1 MNLSIADL
9 EKEILFNALHSAN
22 LKFQQTYPGDKPDRQ
37 PVHTV
42 YGGANLFKADTC
54 VKMGEI
60 ALRNLRTYAP
70 DFISLANVLKIE
82 GYDDLP
88 DSEKKIDKL
97 LKKLSGMP
105 EAERKDHQAWLA
117 YSVYNKTIAKL
128 EKEPVE
134 DFRID
139 FEDGFGNRPDDEEDA
154 TAVNAAYEVSEG
166 MRMGTL
172 SPFIGIRVKPFTE
185 DHKNRGVRTL
195 DLFLTALFE
204 RTNGKL
210 PDNFVVMLPKV
221 TIPEQVV
228 TMIRFL
234 EIIEKKNGLAPR
246 SLKMETMVEA
256 TQIIMDEEGRNP
268 LMKIIR
274 AGEGRLIA
282 AHFGTYDYTASCGI
296 TAKYQTMAH
305 PVCDFAHHMTKVA
318 LGGTGIFLSD
328 GATNVMPVAP
338 HRGDDLSEKQLKENR
353 QSVHN
358 AWRIGYNHTMHSL
371 INGFYQGWDL
381 NPAQLPM
388 RYAATYNFF
397 LSSMAD
403 ATHRLKTFVERAAI
417 STLTGDIFDDAA
429 TGQGLLNFFL
439 KAMNCGAISEE
450 EALATGLTIEEIR
463 SRSFYKILQGRR
475 GRTVGQ

>member
-1 MNLSIADL
+1 MNFSIADI
-9 EKEILFNALHSAN
+9 EKEILFNALRTAN
-22 LKFQQTYPGDKPDRQ
+22 LKFQKIYPGDKPDRQ

-42 YGGANLFKADTC
+42 YGGANLFKSDTC
-54 VKMGEI
+54 VKMGDI
-60 ALRNLRTYAP
+60 ALKNFQTYSP
-70 DFISLANVLKIE
+70 DFIILARVLKFE
-82 GYDDLP
+82 GYEQLP
-88 DSEKKIDKL
+88 DDEKKAAKL
-97 LKKLSGMP
+97 IKKLDKMN
-105 EAERKDHQAWLA
+105 EAERKQHPSWLS
-117 YSVYNKTIAKL
+117 YTVFNKIIEKL
-128 EKEPVE
+128 KTEAVE

-139 FEDGFGNRPDDEEDA
+139 FEDGFGNRPDEEEDA
-154 TAVNAAYEVSEG
+154 TAVNAANELEEG
-166 MRMGTL
+166 MKNKTI
-172 SPFIGIRVKPFTE
+172 SPFIGIRIKPFTE
-185 DHKNRGVRTL
+185 DLKNRGVRTL
-195 DLFLTALFE
+195 DIFLTTLLQ
-204 RTNGKL
+204 RTKGKL

-221 TIPEQVV
+221 TIPEQVS
-228 TMIRFL
+228 TMVRFL
-234 EIIEKKNGLAPR
+234 EIIEKKNNLLPGT
-246 SLKMETMVEA
+246 LKMETMVEA
-256 TQIIMDEEGRNP
+256 TQIIMDDEGRNP

-338 HRGDDLSEKQLKENR
+338 HRGDKLTARQLKENR

-403 ATHRLKTFVERAAI
+403 AKHRLKIFVKRAAI

-450 EALATGLTIEEIR
+450 EATETGLTADEIR

-475 GRTVGQ
+475 NTN

>member
-1 MNLSIADL
+1 MNFSIADI
-9 EKEILFNALHSAN
+9 EKEILLNSLKTAN
-22 LKFQQTYPGDKPDRQ
+22 LKFQHTYPGDKPDRQ
-37 PVHTV
+37 AVHTV
-42 YGGANLFKADTC
+42 YGGANLFKSDTC

-60 ALRNLRTYAP
+60 ALRSLQTYAP
-70 DFISLANVLKIE
+70 DFVTLANVLKMAGAE
-82 GYDDLP
+82 DLP
-88 DSEKKIDKL
+88 KEEKKIEKLVRKLDK
-97 LKKLSGMP
+97 MN
-105 EAERKDHQAWLA
+105 EEERRQHPAWLF
-117 YSVYNKTIAKL
+117 YTVYNKIVQKL
-128 EKEPVE
+128 QTEAVE

-139 FEDGFGNRPDDEEDA
+139 FEDGFGNRPDDEEDN
-154 TAVNAAYEVSEG
+154 TAINAAGELAMG
-166 MRMGTL
+166 MNEKTI
-172 SPFIGIRVKPFTE
+172 SPFIGIRIKPFTE
-185 DHKNRGVRTL
+185 DLKSRGVRTM
-195 DLFLTALFE
+195 DIFLTTLLE
-204 RTNGKL
+204 KTNGEL
-210 PDNFVVMLPKV
+210 PDNFIVMLPKV
-221 TIPEQVV
+221 TISEQVT
-228 TMIRFL
+228 TMVRFL
-234 EIIEKKNGLAPR
+234 EIIEKKNNLAPGT
-246 SLKMETMVEA
+246 LKMETMVEA
-256 TQIIMDEEGRNP
+256 TQIIMDDEGRNP
-268 LMKIIR
+268 LMRIVK

-296 TAKYQTMAH
+296 TAKYQTMGH
-305 PVCDFAHHMTKVA
+305 PVNDFAHHMTKVA

-338 HRGDDLSEKQLKENR
+338 NRGDDLTAKQLKENH

-397 LSSMAD
+397 LSSITD
-403 ATHRLKTFVERAAI
+403 ATHRLKTFVDRAAI

-450 EALATGLTIEEIR
+450 EATATGLTIDEIR

-475 GRTVGQ
+475 KG

>member
-1 MNLSIADL
+1 MNFSITDI
-9 EKEILFNALHSAN
+9 EKEILLNSLQTAN
-22 LKFQQTYPGDKPDRQ
+22 LKFQQTYPGDKPGRQ

-42 YGGANLFKADTC
+42 YGGANLFKSDTC
-54 VKMGEI
+54 VKMGEM
-60 ALRNLRTYAP
+60 ALKSLQTYSP
-70 DFISLANVLKIE
+70 DFVTLAKVLKIE
-82 GYDDLP
+82 GHDELP
-88 DSEKKIDKL
+88 DDEKKIRKL
-97 LKKLSGMP
+97 EKKLGKMS
-105 EAERKDHQAWLA
+105 EADRKQHPAWLS
-117 YSVYNKTIAKL
+117 YTVYNKIIQKL
-128 EKEPVE
+128 QTEAVE

-154 TAVNAAYEVSEG
+154 TAVNAANEMAAG
-166 MRMGTL
+166 MKNKTL
-172 SPFIGIRVKPFTE
+172 SPFTGIRIKPFTE
-185 DHKNRGVRTL
+185 DLKTRGVRTL
-195 DLFLTALFE
+195 DIFLTTLLE
-204 RTNGKL
+204 KTSGIL
-210 PDNFVVMLPKV
+210 PDNFIVMLPKV
-221 TIPEQVV
+221 TIPEQVI
-228 TMIRFL
+228 TLIRFF
-234 EIIEKKNGLAPR
+234 EIIEKKNSLAPGT
-246 SLKMETMVEA
+246 LKMETMVEA
-256 TQIIMDEEGRNP
+256 TQIIMDDEGRNP
-268 LMKIIR
+268 LMKIVR

-338 HRGDDLSEKQLKENR
+338 HRGDDLTAKQLKENR

-358 AWRIGYNHTMHSL
+358 AWRTGYNHSMHSL

-397 LSSMAD
+397 LSSID
-403 ATHRLKTFVERAAI
+403 EATHRLKTFVDRAAI

-450 EALATGLTIEEIR
+450 EATATGLTIDEIR

-475 GRTVGQ
+475 NKK

>member
-1 MNLSIADL
+1 MNFSIADI
-9 EKEILFNALHSAN
+9 EKEILLNSLKTAN
-22 LKFQQTYPGDKPDRQ
+22 LKFQHTYPGDKPDRQ
-37 PVHTV
+37 AVHTV
-42 YGGANLFKADTC
+42 YGGANLFKSDTC

-60 ALRNLRTYAP
+60 ALRSLQTYAP
-70 DFISLANVLKIE
+70 DFVTLANVLKMAGAE
-82 GYDDLP
+82 DLP
-88 DSEKKIDKL
+88 KEEKKIEKLVRKLDK
-97 LKKLSGMP
+97 MN
-105 EAERKDHQAWLA
+105 EEERRQHPAWLF
-117 YSVYNKTIAKL
+117 YTVYNKIVQKL
-128 EKEPVE
+128 QTEAVE

-139 FEDGFGNRPDDEEDA
+139 FEDGFGNRPEEEEDA
-154 TAVNAAYEVSEG
+154 TAINAAYELAMG
-166 MRMGTL
+166 MNEKTI
-172 SPFIGIRVKPFTE
+172 SPFIGIRIKPFTE
-185 DHKNRGVRTL
+185 DLKSRGVRTM
-195 DLFLTALFE
+195 DIFLTTLLE
-204 RTNGKL
+204 KTNGEL
-210 PDNFVVMLPKV
+210 PDNFIVMLPKV
-221 TIPEQVV
+221 TISEQVT
-228 TMIRFL
+228 TMVRFL
-234 EIIEKKNGLAPR
+234 EIIEKKNNLAPGT
-246 SLKMETMVEA
+246 LKMETMVEA
-256 TQIIMDEEGRNP
+256 TQIIMDDEGRNP
-268 LMKIIR
+268 LMRIVK

-296 TAKYQTMAH
+296 TAKYQTMGH
-305 PVCDFAHHMTKVA
+305 PVNDFAHHMTKVA

-338 HRGDDLSEKQLKENR
+338 HRGDDLTARQLKENR

-397 LSSMAD
+397 LSSITD
-403 ATHRLKTFVERAAI
+403 ATHRLKTFVDRAAI

-450 EALATGLTIEEIR
+450 DATATGLTIDEIQ

-475 GRTVGQ
+475 KG

>member
-1 MNLSIADL
+1 MHFSIADL
-9 EKEILFNALHSAN
+9 EKEILFNSLRTAN

-42 YGGANLFKADTC
+42 YGGANLFKSDTC

-60 ALRNLRTYAP
+60 ALKSLQTYSP
-70 DFISLANVLKIE
+70 DFVTLARVLKFE
-82 GYDDLP
+82 GHEDLP
-88 DSEKKIDKL
+88 CEEKKIAKL
-97 LKKLSGMP
+97 VKKLGRLD
-105 EAERKDHQAWLA
+105 EHEKRKHPAWLA
-117 YSVYNKTIAKL
+117 YTVYEKIIQKL
-128 EKEPVE
+128 QTEAVE

-154 TAVNAAYEVSEG
+154 TAVHAALELAEG
-166 MRMGTL
+166 MNNKTI
-172 SPFIGIRVKPFTE
+172 SPFIGIRIKPFTE
-185 DHKNRGVRTL
+185 DLRNRGVRTL
-195 DLFLTALFE
+195 DLFLTTLLQK
-204 RTNGKL
+204 TGGKL
-210 PDNFVVMLPKV
+210 PANFVVMLPKV
-221 TIPEQVV
+221 TITEQVT
-228 TMIRFL
+228 TMVRFL
-234 EIIEKKNGLAPR
+234 EIIEKKNNLTPGT
-246 SLKMETMVEA
+246 LKMETMVEA

-268 LMKIIR
+268 LMRIVR

-338 HRGDDLSEKQLKENR
+338 HRGENLTEKQLKENR

-358 AWRIGYNHTMHSL
+358 AWRIGYQHTMHSL
-371 INGFYQGWDL
+371 VNGFYQGWDL

-388 RYAATYNFF
+388 RYAATYHFF
-397 LSSMAD
+397 LSSMDD
-403 ATHRLKTFVERAAI
+403 ATFRLKTFVERAAI

-450 EALATGLTIEEIR
+450 EATATGLTIDEIR

-475 GRTVGQ
+475 KGA